1 LRSGFHGLVHP
12 RGLLSGVAEAEVEER
27 SMGADEMM
35 TIPLGVPA
43 MFALLVFAAVAYMDL
58 SR

>member
-1 LRSGFHGLVHP
+1 MHP